1 MSAHPNRIGSIVAR
15 RLPFSRDDQP
25 SAERRRGVVF
35 SRRGWQRLLAAVPAN
50 TSHRCGSA
58 SRDSAP
64 SQLSEPRH
72 HTVHRTAAA
81 QRAAASHRRGSASR
95 DIAPLTG
102 QQGCR
107 PDDGSRCLSSLPED
121 VPEGYDAKFVHK
133 ICRKYGVHDVS
144 RIQFAAEEDHGYAT
158 PMRSPCWAG
167 QLSAWEIS
175 E

>member
-1 MSAHPNRIGSIVAR
+1 VLSGEEG
-15 RLPFSRDDQP
+15 LF
-25 SAERRRGVVF
+25 F
-35 SRRGWQRLLAAVPAN
+35 LAAVGNAYWQRYQRTHHTVAAQRAA
-50 TSHRCGSA
+50 TSHRRGSA
-58 SRDSAP
+58 SHDTTPYITPPR
-64 SQLSEPRH
+64 LSEPRH
-72 HTVHRTAAA
+72 RTVAA
-81 QRAAASHRRGSASR
+81 QRAATLHRRGSASR
-95 DIAPLTG
+95 DVAPLTG

-121 VPEGYDAKFVHK
+121 VPEGYEAKFVHK

-144 RIQFAAEEDHGYAT
+144 RIQFVAEEDHGYAT